1 MEFGI
6 HRSVISVY
14 DGFLVPFIALGNKT
28 IIGSPDTRSRARCF
42 KLSIYDCAITDTAN
56 LCTYTPTALS
66 TENETDVAKRVRN
79 ITRMMPS
86 IELV

>member
-28 IIGSPDTRSRARCF
+28 IIGSPGTW
-42 KLSIYDCAITDTAN
+42 I
-56 LCTYTPTALS
+56 PGALFQII
-66 TENETDVAKRVRN
+66 D
-79 ITRMMPS
+79 
-86 IELV
+86 L